1 MEVASAFQVTP
12 SDGEKPGAYAV
23 FPYDRDLVR
32 RFREAFPRARWRG
45 EEQGWFVP
53 GTTAVRRLDGW
64 MSQELET
71 LDRHA
76 DAKGRDAYIFDPLES
91 PYLTVAEELEV
102 RTPYSRTVV
111 EAMRAI
117 PWARW
122 DFGERIWRV
131 PFRSYDELR
140 QRWRE
145 IEEAA
150 RRNEPSEKRKRR
162 EERKGQAAQETSP
175 LQLERRRR
183 RYPVP
188 GDDLPPLG
196 PPVATFP
203 WGVVVFEEIGSAPI
217 DEPLSPG
224 LYPHVKDE
232 PARYVW
238 ARWRMPSLQEIYRT
252 RPFRDDQD
260 LDLKAS
266 RGWWWADRGELQE
279 RARKLREM
287 ERALRSRHLSRNTPA
302 DAEQT

>member
-1 MEVASAFQVTP
+1 MEIVSAFRSIP
-12 SDGEKPGAYAV
+12 SDDDERPGAYAV

-45 EEQGWFVP
+45 EEQGRVVP
-53 GTTAVRRLDGW
+53 GTTAARRLDSW

-71 LDRHA
+71 LDPQGGE
-76 DAKGRDAYIFDPLES
+76 KGRGARLFDPLES
-91 PYLTVAEELEV
+91 PYLNVAEELEV

-111 EAMRAI
+111 EAMRSI

-150 RRNEPSEKRKRR
+150 RRNEPSERRRRR
-162 EERKGQAAQETSP
+162 EERKAQVPQETN
-175 LQLERRRR
+175 LAGLERRRR

-196 PPVATFP
+196 PPVATLS
-203 WGVVVFEEIGSAPI
+203 WGVVVFEEIA
-217 DEPLSPG
+217 
-224 LYPHVKDE
+224 
-232 PARYVW
+232 
-238 ARWRMPSLQEIYRT
+238 
-252 RPFRDDQD
+252 
-260 LDLKAS
+260 
-266 RGWWWADRGELQE
+266 
-279 RARKLREM
+279 
-287 ERALRSRHLSRNTPA
+287 
-302 DAEQT
+302 